1 MASVKEIWN
10 NCMEIMEKKVNNP
23 VSIDV
28 WLKQLRPVEITG
40 EVATLAVPSAFYWE
54 IIKAKYYTLIRE
66 SLSQT
71 LGFNVDVELIIDTE
85 RDREEPVDLRA
96 EASITS
102 LAVNEEYT
110 FDNFVVGNSNRF
122 AYAACQAVANNP
134 ATAYN
139 PLFIYGGS
147 GLGKTHLLFAIISTI
162 KRNNPDASVVYKNC
176 EDFTNE
182 MVSALQNNNMAA
194 FRDKYRAADVLLID
208 DIQFIG
214 GKVQTEE
221 EFFHTFDSLYRA
233 KKQIVLA
240 SDRPPKEI
248 QQLTDRLK
256 NRFESGLLAD
266 IQVPDFELRMAII
279 NIKARAMN
287 LTLPEEVVE
296 FLANK
301 LKNNVRQLE
310 GALKK
315 ILAFN
320 LINNTPPS
328 LAVAQ
333 SAVADIL
340 NTNEPTALVID
351 RIITEVARY
360 YNISIDDIKSKKRT
374 SNITMA
380 RQVSMYIIRE
390 VCGLSLPAIGDEF
403 DGRDHST
410 VHHSIKKVE
419 QMVAVNSAFSN
430 QLNDIIHTVRGK

>member
-1 MASVKEIWN
+1 MS
-10 NCMEIMEKKVNNP
+10 IMEQKVTNP
-23 VSIDV
+23 TSVNV
-28 WLKQLRPVEITG
+28 WLKQIKPIEITG
-40 EVATLAVPSAFYWE
+40 ENAVLSVPSAFHWE
-54 IIKAKYYTLIRE
+54 IIKGKFFGIIKE
-66 SLSQT
+66 SLAEA
-71 LGFNVDVELIIDTE
+71 LGFEVEVELIVDTE
-85 RDREEPVDLRA
+85 RDTDEPEVMRPD
-96 EASITS
+96 IS
-102 LAVNEEYT
+102 LSSLTLNEEYT
-110 FDNFVVGNSNRF
+110 FENFVVGNSNRF

-139 PLFIYGGS
+139 PLFLYGGS
-147 GLGKTHLLFAIISTI
+147 GLGKTHLLYAIIGAT
-162 KRNNPDASVVYKNC
+162 REQHPDFNILYVGS

-182 MVSALQNNNMAA
+182 LVTALGKGTMQD
-194 FRDKYRAADVLLID
+194 FRNKYREVDLLLID

-221 EFFHTFDSLYRA
+221 EFFHTFETLYRA

-248 QQLTDRLK
+248 QQLAGRLK

-266 IQVPDFELRMAII
+266 VQIPDFELRMAII
-279 NIKARAMN
+279 NKKAEALN
-287 LTLPEEVVE
+287 LALPTEVVE

-315 ILAFN
+315 IMAFN
-320 LINNTPPS
+320 LINRTPPS
-328 LAVAQ
+328 IAVAQ
-333 SAVADIL
+333 SAVQDIL
-340 NTNEPTALVID
+340 NTNEPVVMVID

-360 YNISIDDIKSKKRT
+360 YGISADDIKSKKRT

-390 VCGLSLPAIGDEF
+390 ICQLSLPLIGEEF

-419 QMVAVNSAFSN
+419 SMMETNRSFRNAI
-430 QLNDIIHTVRGK
+430 NDIIHSIKDK